1 METLDDVIQKKM
13 RKSLLSFS
21 GKSSTR
27 RTVSR
32 TLLVSRNGI
41 EWTLSRS
48 VRCTSICSI
57 ANGEVKASTV
67 HRMTSSPT
75 AIRTPLTGTD
85 DH

>member
-13 RKSLLSFS
+13 SKSLLSFMILVDPEKNTAS
-21 GKSSTR
+21 INRSLKHGTR
-27 RTVSR
+27 S
-32 TLLVSRNGI
+32 LWKI
-41 EWTLSRS
+41 S

-67 HRMTSSPT
+67 HRMTSSLT